1 MAGKMPALLEAC
13 KLALWNRLLVGLPIS
28 EKLAG
33 LCVLRGR
40 SLRTLRFKIFLS
52 YKPNPVP
59 EAHPRIG
66 NARTRFFVAAYIALQ
81 IAGASGGIGGS
92 PAPVGGSVLSTK

>member
-13 KLALWNRLLVGLPIS
+13 KLALWNRLLVDLPIS

-40 SLRTLRFKIFLS
+40 FSANSAT
-52 YKPNPVP
+52 
-59 EAHPRIG
+59 
-66 NARTRFFVAAYIALQ
+66 
-81 IAGASGGIGGS
+81 
-92 PAPVGGSVLSTK
+92 